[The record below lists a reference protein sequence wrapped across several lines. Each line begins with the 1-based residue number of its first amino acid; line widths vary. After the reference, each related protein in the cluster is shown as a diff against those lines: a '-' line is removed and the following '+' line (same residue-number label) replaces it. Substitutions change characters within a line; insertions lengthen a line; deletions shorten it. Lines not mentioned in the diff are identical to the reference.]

1 VNKPKSSD
9 VHLEINAIDSP
20 RKSRRWISV
29 LVVLLVLIIC
39 ALYPVFKMRLAKN
52 KVESFCSRIA
62 VGMTV
67 QGLEERARDFGL
79 NIRMSEGND
88 TQGARIIVWDGWAF
102 ARWFCEIECVNGKV
116 VKKGTFFLD

>member
-1 VNKPKSSD
+1 
-9 VHLEINAIDSP
+9 VHLEINVIDRP
-20 RKSRRWISV
+20 RKSRRWISI

-39 ALYPVFKMRLAKN
+39 ALYPVLKIRLAKN

-79 NIRMSEGND
+79 NVRMSKGND
-88 TQGARIIVWDGWAF
+88 TQRAKIIVWDGWVF

>member
-1 VNKPKSSD
+1 M
-9 VHLEINAIDSP
+9 HLEINAIDSP

-39 ALYPVFKMRLAKN
+39 ALYPVLKIRLAKN
-52 KVESFCSRIA
+52 KVESFCSRII

-67 QGLEERARDFGL
+67 QGLEERARDYGL
-79 NIRMSEGND
+79 KVKMSNGND
-88 TQGARIIVWDGWAF
+88 AQGAKIIVWDGWVF

-116 VKKGTFFLD
+116 VKKATFFLD